1 MNKYD
6 VTLTAHYEKTVSVYA
21 DTPEQAKEKI
31 ETVLFD
37 TDIIQFTDE
46 DSSAEML
53 PSLSLMRESLIRM
66 SVPTRMTVL
75 SMMTAR
81 TVRTSVPY
89 VGSVCVRT
97 SAKNDMS
104 YQALNLVIHPAM
116 DTKFA
121 CQGAIP

>member
-37 TDIIQFTDE
+37 TDIIQFSDE
-46 DSSAEML
+46 DFIGGDAAILVADEGKQ
-53 PSLSLMRESLIRM
+53 IRT
-66 SVPTRMTVL
+66 SVPTRTTAL

-81 TVRTSVPY
+81 TARTSVPY

-97 SAKNDMS
+97 SAKIDMS
-104 YQALNLVIHPAM
+104 YQALNLVSQIRLLGVSP
-116 DTKFA
+116 
-121 CQGAIP
+121 